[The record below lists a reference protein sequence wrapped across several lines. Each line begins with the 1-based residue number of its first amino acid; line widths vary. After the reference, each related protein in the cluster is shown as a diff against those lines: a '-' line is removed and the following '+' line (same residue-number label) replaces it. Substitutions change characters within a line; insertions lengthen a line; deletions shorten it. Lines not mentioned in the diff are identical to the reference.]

1 MAAASPP
8 LSARGLRGWLLRVRA
23 PFLTA
28 SIIPIV
34 LGGVAA
40 WARTGVFHVG
50 YFLLTL
56 VGGTLMQAG
65 ANMINDYFDHLSGT
79 DRMNREA
86 VRPFTG
92 GSPVLRLGLLSP
104 ERVRNEALLYFAIAA
119 LIGFYLTAVR
129 SVWIL
134 ALGAAGVGTGIFY
147 TGLLAPGGWG
157 ELGLF
162 ASFGPLMVLGSWVVQ
177 TGALAWEPVWASLPV
192 AFLILNVLW
201 INQVPDAPSDEQVGK
216 RHWVVRLGRRRAV
229 ALFGAFFAAAYLSL
243 GMAVLLGVLPVWT
256 LLGVLPAPLAWRAWQ
271 MARRSYDRS
280 PALAPANAL
289 TVQVHLLT
297 GLFLIVGYLI
307 AGIAG

>member
-1 MAAASPP
+1 MAAASQS

-34 LGGVAA
+34 LGSVAA

-56 VGGTLMQAG
+56 VGGMLMQAG

-104 ERVRNEALLYFAIAA
+104 ERVRNEALLYFAVAA

-134 ALGAAGVGTGIFY
+134 ALGALGVGAGIFY

-162 ASFGPLMVLGSWVVQ
+162 ASFGPLMVLGAWVAQ
-177 TGALAWEPVWASLPV
+177 TGALAWEPIWASLPV

-201 INQVPDAPSDEQVGK
+201 INQVPDAPSDAQVGK

-229 ALFGAFFAAAYLSL
+229 GIFGAFFALAYLSL
-243 GMAVLLGVLPVWT
+243 GMTVLLGALPIWT
-256 LLGVLPAPLAWRAWQ
+256 LLGLLPAPLAWRAWQ
-271 MARRSYDRS
+271 VARRSYDRS

-297 GLFLIVGYLI
+297 GIFVIVGYLI